1 MIRLL
6 FLADLGALL
15 LAEKHETQ
23 PSTLKMSKFSETIH
37 IDSASSWNKIHLDRF
52 GVEYGH
58 ETDTPLNDLIT
69 DPKYYDPTTEQTRNF
84 AERTILIVITD
95 NRL

>member
-1 MIRLL
+1 MILTD
-6 FLADLGALL
+6 LAALL

-37 IDSASSWNKIHLDRF
+37 IDSASSWNKIYLARF

-58 ETDTPLNDLIT
+58 ETDTPLTDLIT

-84 AERTILIVITD
+84 AERAVLIVIAD

>member
-1 MIRLL
+1 M
-6 FLADLGALL
+6 

-23 PSTLKMSKFSETIH
+23 PSTLKMSRFSETIH
-37 IDSASSWNKIHLDRF
+37 IDSASSWNKIYLDRF

-58 ETDTPLNDLIT
+58 ETETPLSDLIT
-69 DPKYYDPTTEQTRNF
+69 DRKYYDPATEQTRNF
-84 AERTILIVITD
+84 AERTVLIVITD